1 MNKSKFKSVNWKH
14 GNTQMHILME
24 NDCKYYWQS
33 DLFPFA
39 GRHGFIKV
47 PEDFIEQYPELFEV
61 EKAEREFEHKAY
73 YKVKISSLSEEFEP
87 AQYDGHTKGFYV
99 INSKEKY
106 LQSQIFEI
114 GKKIEL

>member
-1 MNKSKFKSVNWKH
+1 MNKSKFKTVMWKH
-14 GNTQMHILME
+14 GNTQMHSLME

-61 EKAEREFEHKAY
+61 EKAEREFEQGAWYKAKY
-73 YKVKISSLSEEFEP
+73 SFYAEWEVVRFYEGYGFMRLGIMGYKPRE
-87 AQYDGHTKGFYV
+87 GFH
-99 INSKEKY
+99 
-106 LQSQIFEI
+106 EI
-114 GKKIEL
+114 GEKIEL